1 MCWKLRKRHGTCEFA
16 DSDRIGQFRL
26 AIFLWPIS
34 LSRIFSDQV
43 REAGLKHKSQLAHH
57 AVIAAKARDRAD
69 IFIGR

>member
-43 REAGLKHKSQLAHH
+43 REAGLKHKSHIHH
-57 AVIAAKARDRAD
+57 QGKLPEFRKINA
-69 IFIGR
+69 GLGHQE